1 VPRTGRTEEVSV
13 PGAPRFD
20 QVNLVVEDMDASVAF
35 YRRLGL
41 VIPDAGP
48 WDDDHRN
55 AEMPGGI
62 DFDLDHVSF
71 ARKWNRGHPGTAG
84 RGGALFS
91 FRVDAREDVDRIH
104 ADLTRAGYASQ
115 LEPHDAFWGSRFAI
129 VEDPDGNAVG
139 IMSPRDD
146 AFRGSPPE

>member
-1 VPRTGRTEEVSV
+1 VPESS
-13 PGAPRFD
+13 PRFD
-20 QVNLVVEDMDASVAF
+20 QVNLVVADMDASVAF

-55 AEMPGGI
+55 AETPAGI
-62 DFDLDHVSF
+62 DFDLDHISF
-71 ARKWNRGHPGTAG
+71 ARKWNPGYPGTAK

-91 FRVDAREDVDRIH
+91 FRVEAREDVDRIH
-104 ADLTRAGYASQ
+104 ADLTGAGYVSQ
-115 LEPHDAFWGSRFAI
+115 CEPHDAFWGSRFAI

-139 IMSPRDD
+139 LMSPRDD
-146 AFRGSPPE
+146 AFMGPPPE